1 MKPMRQ
7 LASALVF
14 TFAAAGVSAV
24 AAQDK
29 AAPKIDPIIDPS
41 SGLIVDG
48 DFEIVKG
55 YCSACHSTKL
65 ITQAGKTRE
74 GWIESIRWMQKN
86 HGLWDLGPTEPGVLD
101 YLAKNYGVK
110 QTTGRRKPIAP
121 DLMPPPAPKS

>member
-1 MKPMRQ
+1 MKHIRQ
-7 LASALVF
+7 IAAALVF
-14 TFAAAGVSAV
+14 TFAAAGVGTV

-29 AAPKIDPIIDPS
+29 PALKIDPE
-41 SGLIVDG
+41 SGLVVEG

-65 ITQAGKTRE
+65 ITQSGKTRA

-86 HGLWDLGPTEPGVLD
+86 HGLWDLGATEPGVLD

-110 QTTGRRKPIAP
+110 PTTGRRKPIAP
-121 DLMPPPAPKS
+121 DLMPPLPAKS

>member
-1 MKPMRQ
+1 MKQMRK
-7 LASALVF
+7 LASALVV
-14 TFAAAGVSAV
+14 TFAAAGVGAV

-29 AAPKIDPIIDPS
+29 AAAPKIDPE
-41 SGLIVDG
+41 SGLIVEG
-48 DFEIVKG
+48 NFEIVKG

-110 QTTGRRKPIAP
+110 QSVGRRKPIAP
-121 DLMPPPAPKS
+121 ELMPPPAPKS